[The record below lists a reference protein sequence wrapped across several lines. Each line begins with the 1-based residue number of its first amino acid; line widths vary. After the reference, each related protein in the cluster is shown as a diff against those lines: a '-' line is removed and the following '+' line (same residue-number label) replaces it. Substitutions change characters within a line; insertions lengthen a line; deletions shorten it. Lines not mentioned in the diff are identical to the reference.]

1 MGANLPWRKIS
12 SYCCHYQSIL
22 SIVIMVCTYIT
33 SFPDLSKLY
42 KLLRNIPRG
51 LQAMVAELEEHITKS
66 GRNLLIVVHSAHE
79 YFKIKDLFLR
89 KLLLSWREQF
99 VEKYNVVHLHKIL
112 QFMLQRKQIVQACL
126 LSKL

>member
-1 MGANLPWRKIS
+1 MGANSPWGKIS

-22 SIVIMVCTYIT
+22 SVVIMVCIM

-66 GRNLLIVVHSAHE
+66 GRNLVFVVYVHTAHE
-79 YFKIKDLFLR
+79 YFKIKDLFF
-89 KLLLSWREQF
+89 K
-99 VEKYNVVHLHKIL
+99 KIVTQL
-112 QFMLQRKQIVQACL
+112 ERAIC
-126 LSKL
+126 